1 MERKNLRQLIA
12 SAQLEL
18 NRLSTKEK
26 TLTRK
31 EKTHRKIV
39 LGGEVAKYMG
49 LDIDQDMLV
58 GFLMTYATTT
68 EEQRI
73 CFISNGARAKQN
85 ELLRKEQ
92 NNKNSEKKQTTRKT
106 GDESRTK
113 LDVLNNYGLVKNR
126 SSGINENEK
135 SNHFFDVLSKKLQ
148 ENKDE

>member
-18 NRLSTKEK
+18 NRLSSKEK

-39 LGGEVAKYMG
+39 LGGEVAKYVG
-49 LDIDQDMLV
+49 LDIDQDMLI

-85 ELLRKEQ
+85 ELLIKEQ
-92 NNKNSEKKQTTRKT
+92 NNKNSVKKQTARKT
-106 GDESRTK
+106 GDESRKK
-113 LDVLNNYGLVKNR
+113 LDVLDNDGLVKNR
-126 SSGINENEK
+126 LSGINENEK

>member
-1 MERKNLRQLIA
+1 MEGKNLRQLIA

-26 TLTRK
+26 AMTRK

-68 EEQRI
+68 EEQRNRY
-73 CFISNGARAKQN
+73 ISNGGRARHN
-85 ELLRKEQ
+85 ENLRKEQ
-92 NNKNSEKKQTTRKT
+92 DNKNSLKKQTEQNAFSINVA
-106 GDESRTK
+106 D
-113 LDVLNNYGLVKNR
+113 
-126 SSGINENEK
+126 INENRFSQK
-135 SNHFFDVLSKKLQ
+135 TKNSNFFDVLSKQLNGKKN
-148 ENKDE
+148 E